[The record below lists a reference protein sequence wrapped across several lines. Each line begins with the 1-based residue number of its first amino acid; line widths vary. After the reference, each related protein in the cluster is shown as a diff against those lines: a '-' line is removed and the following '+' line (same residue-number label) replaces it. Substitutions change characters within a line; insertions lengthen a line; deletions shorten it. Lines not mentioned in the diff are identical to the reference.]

1 MGSKVRV
8 WGLVFTCAVGGRMR
22 PTDALR
28 YDAGPEEG
36 NSWME
41 PSVTPPASIP
51 PSGEYAQL
59 VT

>member
-1 MGSKVRV
+1 
-8 WGLVFTCAVGGRMR
+8 MR